1 MIPTTWL
8 SLPCAPVRDAITS
21 CRRVRMVRADWAA
34 VVGGGGAFVI
44 DTPANRCRSRALLPR
59 AAAGY
64 LLHRPV
70 WRSAR
75 QIPSQSRAA
84 VVAVSALVVP
94 VVAGSTGPM
103 GLTVGVGVVITSGG
117 AYFAS
122 PAAPSALYWS

>member
-75 QIPSQSRAA
+75 KIPSTRRREERRVGKEWERTGRSR
-84 VVAVSALVVP
+84 
-94 VVAGSTGPM
+94 G
-103 GLTVGVGVVITSGG
+103 
-117 AYFAS
+117 
-122 PAAPSALYWS
+122 

>member
-1 MIPTTWL
+1 MRISDWSSDVCSSDL
-8 SLPCAPVRDAITS
+8 GVAPVRDAITS

-75 QIPSQSRAA
+75 QIPS
-84 VVAVSALVVP
+84 
-94 VVAGSTGPM
+94 
-103 GLTVGVGVVITSGG
+103 TSG
-117 AYFAS
+117 
-122 PAAPSALYWS
+122 AAIALEIGRAHV